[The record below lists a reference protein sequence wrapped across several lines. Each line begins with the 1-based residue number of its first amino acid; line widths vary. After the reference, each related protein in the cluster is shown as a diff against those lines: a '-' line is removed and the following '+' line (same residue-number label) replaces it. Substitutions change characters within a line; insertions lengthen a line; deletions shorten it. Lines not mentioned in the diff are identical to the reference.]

1 MRLSAKTLK
10 NVDNL
15 NSWAYSE
22 NWVVRQNGLT
32 GEADTLYFQITD
44 LDRDGI
50 RYMPSNSASMSVFFQ
65 SLDDAGDITKT
76 AVMAFPSDD
85 RSIWKIILSATDLPN
100 SGNVIFSLTDGG
112 NTYSFNIT
120 NGLSVELVNAGAC

>member
-22 NWVVRQNGLT
+22 NWVVRQNGNV
-32 GEADTLYFQITD
+32 GEADTLYFQIVD
-44 LDRDGI
+44 LDRAGI
-50 RYMPSNSASMSVFFQ
+50 RYIPSNTATMSVFFQ
-65 SLDDAGDITKT
+65 SLDDTMDITKT
-76 AVMAFPSDD
+76 ATVAFSDD